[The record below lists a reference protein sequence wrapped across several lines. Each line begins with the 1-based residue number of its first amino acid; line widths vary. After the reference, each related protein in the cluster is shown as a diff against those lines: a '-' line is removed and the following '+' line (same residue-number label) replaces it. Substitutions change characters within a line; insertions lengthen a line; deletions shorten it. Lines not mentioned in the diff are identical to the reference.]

1 MVRAG
6 YEASAVLGG
15 KKKLGDTWK
24 MFSWT
29 VSGKMGGLLGE
40 PTEREKKTNGHGNGY
55 SNGHGNGAGDG
66 NSTKRIIPV
75 APAQHGDEV
84 FRIL

>member
-1 MVRAG
+1 VG
-6 YEASAVLGG
+6 YEASALLGG
-15 KKKLGDTWK
+15 NKKLGDAWK

-40 PTEREKKTNGHGNGY
+40 PAEREKKTNGHGNGNGH
-55 SNGHGNGAGDG
+55 SNGHGNGAGNG
-66 NSTKRIIPV
+66 SVAKRVIPV
-75 APAQHGDEV
+75 APAQQGDEV